1 MPTAR
6 RTPRK
11 LRRFQRAAAFH
22 NARATTA
29 STPAAQFRAAAD
41 ALISAAKHTRN
52 IKQVRDLRQQIA
64 QHAKWALEASGAN
77 DKSRAHGE
85 QTLAKPGS
93 ESQRLG
99 IAVMVLQGAIN
110 ALPATERD
118 SKFEFYIEQFK
129 SESSRIDTL
138 GGVRL

>member
-1 MPTAR
+1 MATAR
-6 RTPRK
+6 VPRK
-11 LRRFQRAAAFH
+11 LRRFRRAAAFH

-29 STPAAQFRAAAD
+29 GTPSAQFRAAAD
-41 ALISAAKHTRN
+41 ALISAAAHTKN
-52 IKQVRDLRQQIA
+52 TEKVRDLREQIA

-85 QTLAKPGS
+85 QTLSKPGS

-99 IAVMVLQGAIN
+99 IAVMVLQGAIS

-118 SKFEFYIEQFK
+118 SKFEFYTEQFK
-129 SESSRIDTL
+129 FESHRIDTL